1 MFEESHPARDS
12 FWPAAPYARQSAGRA
27 SALDPV
33 ATVKVEE
40 LIDEFKE
47 RYTIVIVTDNL
58 QQATRAANATALM
71 LDWELVEHGPTT
83 GMFTNPKDERDVSGR
98 FG

>member
-1 MFEESHPARDS
+1 
-12 FWPAAPYARQSAGRA
+12 
-27 SALDPV
+27 
-33 ATVKVEE
+33 
-40 LIDEFKE
+40 
-47 RYTIVIVTDNL
+47 VIVTDNL
-58 QQATRAANATALM
+58 QQATRAANATATALM